1 MASMTPE
8 IDLIDRILSRNLSWV
23 AAADSK
29 VTPVLAIDTAMLG
42 VLAALVPSAA
52 SWKAVP
58 AILAAVSGLLLCGS
72 VVNLIVATFPRLSGP
87 RASLVFFGGI
97 SSFERDK
104 YVKQFLSSQTPE
116 IAKDLVEQCHRNAEI
131 ASAK

>member
-1 MASMTPE
+1 PE

-42 VLAALVPSAA
+42 VLAAFVPSAA

-58 AILAAVSGLLLCGS
+58 AILTAISALLLCGS

-97 SSFERDK
+97 SSFERDN
-104 YVKQFLSSQTPE
+104 YVTQFLSSQTPE
-116 IAKDLVEQCHRNAEI
+116 I
-131 ASAK
+131 